1 MKKLQDYILLPVI
14 LCLFDGELN
23 PNETIRALVGQGVLQ
38 IFGTGAVGLLVLSG
52 LHIGGGHDGLGLS
65 LSDGEDLGLADL
77 DPLDGDDDA
86 AGPGQ
91 LLGEVSGDDVLDDL
105 GEGPLLSD
113 GDEGLSDDPP
123 HGVLLGGLDAPVG
136 DGHGLDPVGEPVLGD
151 DVDDVVGL
159 GLSPAGQPPDV
170 VAGQVVA
177 DECGLGVVSVDG
189 CDLELHL
196 SFTLRPAA
204 ALTFF
209 AGAISMTPF
218 TGRWDSMI
226 VLKAMLESE
235 KMSALKNT
243 HSQTFCTYHIK
254 ELFIL
259 IGLVPLIFEF
269 NLNFLRVE
277 TPRTG
282 HRG

>member
-1 MKKLQDYILLPVI
+1 MNAVLASCPSTDVT
-14 LCLFDGELN
+14 LN
-23 PNETIRALVGQGVLQ
+23 
-38 IFGTGAVGLLVLSG
+38 
-52 LHIGGGHDGLGLS
+52 LS
-65 LSDGEDLGLADL
+65 LMCILEKSPVRSWTVTSTVRPMTYSGSAEG
-77 DPLDGDDDA
+77 
-86 AGPGQ
+86 
-91 LLGEVSGDDVLDDL
+91 VS
-105 GEGPLLSD
+105 PIS
-113 GDEGLSDDPP
+113 
-123 HGVLLGGLDAPVG
+123 
-136 DGHGLDPVGEPVLGD
+136 
-151 DVDDVVGL
+151 
-159 GLSPAGQPPDV
+159 
-170 VAGQVVA
+170 
-177 DECGLGVVSVDG
+177 VSLNMRG
-189 CDLELHL
+189 AWTLYHSFAFHL